1 MATISFDKT
10 AESSEE
16 QQIGFVVEPTLAS
29 VKNEIGFTDI
39 FSFFG
44 GNLSS
49 SSILTAAR
57 TMVNGQKTNT
67 PLVGGTLTINGESM
81 GSYDYK
87 VANATTI
94 SSFTASNWFSST
106 QDTRSAWILVN
117 GNLTINSGI
126 TVIPS
131 VRKLFTVVYVTGN
144 LVVNGTI
151 SMTARGANHTGTG
164 TSGGYTAPVDIRIGT
179 GSFGSGG
186 TAVTDPQIPAT
197 GGAGAARKVA
207 TTGTSSDDG
216 WNEGTAGTLGGTG
229 GAGGGYLFS
238 SPINSYAG
246 KGGDGTC
253 FSGGSGSGSCF
264 KNNRTGDP
272 INSSDAEENGG
283 AGTAGV
289 GSTPVGGSGNP
300 PGSLGGTGTGG
311 VIIVICEGALSGS
324 GSVTSAGVSTTSIGG
339 VTGGASGG
347 GSVNVL
353 FGTNPS
359 GCSVS
364 ATGGSTRGG
373 ANGTA
378 RKFSINT
385 N

>member
-1 MATISFDKT
+1 MTTIAFEKIGPSTD
-10 AESSEE
+10 E
-16 QQIGFVVEPTLAS
+16 QQIQFGVDSGLPIIQ
-29 VKNEIGFTDI
+29 NQIGFTEL
-39 FSFFG
+39 FAFQG
-44 GNLSS
+44 GDFSS

-57 TMVNGQKTNT
+57 TMINGQKTST
-67 PLVGGTLTINGESM
+67 PLAGGTLTINGESV

-87 VANATTI
+87 VADTTTI
-94 SSFTASNWFSST
+94 SSFAASNWFTST
-106 QDTRSAWILVN
+106 EDTRSSWILVN

-144 LVVNGTI
+144 LVVNGII
-151 SMTARGANHTGTG
+151 SMTARGANHSGTG
-164 TSGGYTAPVDIRIGT
+164 SSGGYTAPVDIRIGT

-186 TAVTDPQIPAT
+186 TAVTNPQIPAM
-197 GGAGAARKVA
+197 GGAGAARKIA

-216 WNEGTAGTLGGTG
+216 FNSGTAGTNGGTG
-229 GAGGGYLFS
+229 GAGGGYLYI
-238 SPINSYAG
+238 SPLNSYAG

-264 KNNRTGDP
+264 FGSRTGSA
-272 INSSDAEENGG
+272 INSDDAVENGG

-289 GSTPVGGSGNP
+289 GSSPVGGSGNP
-300 PGSLGGTGTGG
+300 PGFRGGTGTGG
-311 VIIVICEGALSGS
+311 TIIVICEGALSGS
-324 GSVTSAGVSTTSIGG
+324 GSVRAEGISTQSLSGI
-339 VTGGASGG
+339 TGGASGG

-359 GCSVS
+359 GCTVV

-378 RKFSINT
+378 RKFSLNS

>member
-1 MATISFDKT
+1 MATISFDKI
-10 AESSEE
+10 AASSEE

-29 VKNEIGFTDI
+29 VKNEIGFTNI
-39 FSFFG
+39 FSFVG
-44 GNLSS
+44 GDLSS

-57 TMVNGQKTNT
+57 TMVNGQKTST
-67 PLVGGTLTINGESM
+67 PLTGGTLTINGESM

-87 VANATTI
+87 VADTTTI
-94 SSFTASNWFSST
+94 SSFSTSNWFTST
-106 QDTRSAWILVN
+106 QDTHSAWILVN
-117 GNLTINSGI
+117 GNLTINSGQ

-186 TAVTDPQIPAT
+186 SAVTNPQIPAT
-197 GGAGAARKVA
+197 GGAGATRRVA
-207 TTGTSSDDG
+207 TTGTASDDG
-216 WNEGTAGTLGGTG
+216 FNSGTAGTNGGTG
-229 GAGGGYLFS
+229 GAGGGYLYI
-238 SPINSYAG
+238 SPLNSYAG

-264 KNNRTGDP
+264 FGSRTGSA
-272 INSSDAEENGG
+272 INSVDAEENGG

-324 GSVTSAGVSTTSIGG
+324 GSVTSAGVSTQSISGM
-339 VTGGASGG
+339 TGGASGG

-359 GCSVS
+359 GCSVN
-364 ATGGSTRGG
+364 AAGGSTRGG

>member
-1 MATISFDKT
+1 MTTIAFDKIG
-10 AESSEE
+10 ESTDE
-16 QQIGFVVEPTLAS
+16 QQIQFGVEPGLPTIQ
-29 VKNEIGFTDI
+29 NQIGFTEL
-39 FSFFG
+39 FSFQG
-44 GNLSS
+44 GDFSS

-57 TMVNGQKTNT
+57 TMIDGQKTST
-67 PLVGGTLTINGESM
+67 PLAGGTLTINGESV

-87 VANATTI
+87 VANTTTI
-94 SSFTASNWFSST
+94 SSFTASNWFTST
-106 QDTRSAWILVN
+106 EDTRSSWILVN

-126 TVIPS
+126 TFIPS

-144 LVVNGTI
+144 LVVNGVI
-151 SMTARGANHTGTG
+151 SMTARGANHSGTG
-164 TSGGYTAPVDIRIGT
+164 NSGGYTAPVDIRIGT

-197 GGAGAARKVA
+197 GGAGAARKIA

-216 WNEGTAGTLGGTG
+216 WNVGTAGTLGGTG

-272 INSSDAEENGG
+272 INSEDAVENGG

-300 PGSLGGTGTGG
+300 PGTFGGTGTGG
-311 VIIVICEGALSGS
+311 VVIVICEGALSGS
-324 GSVTSAGVSTTSIGG
+324 GSVRAQGISTTSIGG
-339 VTGGASGG
+339 LTGGASGG

-359 GCSVS
+359 GVSVL
-364 ATGGSTRGG
+364 ATGGDTRGG

-378 RKFSINT
+378 RKFSLNS